1 MPPQTAA
8 ARRSVA
14 PRHPRRIS
22 GPARRLRVAPAPAHT
37 TRGRTA
43 AFERIRA
50 LPDHRIVDGLLRSR
64 AWIVVVGVLL
74 GGIVAMQVSLLKLN
88 SGISRAV
95 EASATL
101 ERQNA
106 DMQDQIA
113 RLESSQ
119 RVGDAAAAEG
129 MVFPPAGDV
138 GYLRAR
144 GERDDQLAA
153 RRLTPPS
160 AEAQAV
166 MDSGGHAPAATVPAA
181 TPTPVPQG

>member
-8 ARRSVA
+8 ARRGASVA
-14 PRHPRRIS
+14 ARHPRRVS
-22 GPARRLRVAPAPAHT
+22 GPVRRPVRVAPAPAHARG
-37 TRGRTA
+37 RGRTA
-43 AFERIRA
+43 AFERLRA
-50 LPDHRIVDGLLRSR
+50 LPDHRLVDGLLRSR
-64 AWIVVVGVLL
+64 AWIVVVAVLL

-113 RLESSQ
+113 RLSSSQ
-119 RVGDAAAAEG
+119 RVSQAAASEG

-144 GERDDQLAA
+144 RRRDAELA
-153 RRLTPPS
+153 
-160 AEAQAV
+160 
-166 MDSGGHAPAATVPAA
+166 
-181 TPTPVPQG
+181 

>member
-1 MPPQTAA
+1 MPPHTAA
-8 ARRSVA
+8 ARSRGATVA
-14 PRHPRRIS
+14 PRHPRRVS
-22 GPARRLRVAPAPAHT
+22 GPVRRPLRAAPAP
-37 TRGRTA
+37 GRTA

-50 LPDHRIVDGLLRSR
+50 LPDSRLVDGLLRSR
-64 AWIVVVGVLL
+64 AWIVVVAVLL

-113 RLESSQ
+113 RLSSSQ
-119 RVGDAAAAEG
+119 RVSDAAASEG
-129 MVFPPAGDV
+129 MVFPAAGDV
-138 GYLRAR
+138 GYLRGR

-153 RRLTPPS
+153 RRITPPS
-160 AEAQAV
+160 
-166 MDSGGHAPAATVPAA
+166 
-181 TPTPVPQG
+181 